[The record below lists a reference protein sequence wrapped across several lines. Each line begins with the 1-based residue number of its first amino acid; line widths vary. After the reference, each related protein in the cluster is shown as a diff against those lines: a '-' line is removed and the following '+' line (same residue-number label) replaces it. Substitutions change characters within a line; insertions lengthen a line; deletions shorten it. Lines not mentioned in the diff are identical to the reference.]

1 MAKIDRVQEVST
13 ELLVPYANNAKKH
26 SKEQVDKIAESI
38 KSFGFLSPCLIDND
52 YNIIAGH
59 GRVMAALQMGLPTVP
74 CVFIDGLSEAE
85 RRAYILADN
94 RLTELGEWDFDLV
107 QEELEAL
114 NDMDFNVELT
124 GFSYEPFTEIEY
136 QDKKTELE
144 YETSDKKT
152 VRCPRCD
159 LEFIP

>member
-59 GRVMAALQMGLPTVP
+59 GRVMAALQLGLPTVP

-94 RLTELGEWDFDLV
+94 RLTELGDWDFDLV

-124 GFSYEPFTEIEY
+124 GFSYEPFAEIEY

-144 YETSDKKT
+144 YEPSDKKT

-159 LEFIP
+159 MEFIP